1 MTHKKKGICP
11 HGRFVRV
18 CLLVASLVAT
28 LSVQAQNIYT
38 VAGTGTVGYSGDG
51 GPATAAKIWP
61 NGFITIDPSGN
72 LYIPDYNMV
81 RKVDAATGIIS
92 PFAGG
97 EYSIAGYG
105 GDGGPATAALL
116 NYTWGMASDAAGN
129 VYITDYGNSRVRKVN
144 TSGIISTIA
153 GNGSATYSGD
163 GDPATTAGLA
173 TPAGVCV
180 DASGNVYISTIGDGR
195 VREVISGV
203 IYTFAGNGA
212 SGFSGNGGPAASAE
226 LNRPIGICSD
236 PSGNVYI
243 ADNNNAQVRSVTSG
257 TINAFCGN
265 TVSGYLGDGGLATAA
280 EIDEAT
286 DVKADN
292 AGNLYVTDF
301 YEKIRVVNTAGIVS
315 TYAGGG
321 ASLSNGVA
329 ATAASMSPNS
339 TAIDVAG
346 NLYIADLDNNRIRKV
361 NAAGIITTI
370 AGTGV
375 AGYGGDDSAATAAKL
390 NGPAGVAVDASGNV
404 YIADDYNA
412 RIRKVNAAGIITT
425 IAGTG
430 GYGYGGDNGPATAA
444 QLYAPHGIA
453 VDVSGNVYICDDL
466 NDVIRKVNSAGII
479 TTIAG
484 TGMPGYSGDG
494 NAATNAQLDRPY
506 GIALDISGNIYFT
519 EWNNNC
525 VRKINTAGIIN
536 TIAGGN
542 ATLGFSGDNGPATA
556 ADFHI
561 PIGIAI
567 DNSGNIFI
575 GDSYNN
581 RVRKISSS
589 GIITTYAGIGTEGY
603 SGDNGPAIDA
613 ELYGPVGVTVDASG
627 NLYIADYGNGH
638 IRFIRSTESVN
649 TVNNVKDNISVYP
662 NPSNGLFVVN
672 IASNTNEKIIITITN
687 ELGEKTK
694 EISATTNQAFEI
706 NIDVPSGIYF
716 LTATTSSGTATKKI
730 LINKCC

>member
-1 MTHKKKGICP
+1 MKNKLRP
-11 HGRFVRV
+11 FFFSV
-18 CLLVASLVAT
+18 LL
-28 LSVQAQNIYT
+28 I
-38 VAGTGTVGYSGDG
+38 AGTH
-51 GPATAAKIWP
+51 AAHAQI
-61 NGFITIDPSGN
+61 IT
-72 LYIPDYNMV
+72 
-81 RKVDAATGIIS
+81 
-92 PFAGG
+92 
-97 EYSIAGYG
+97 
-105 GDGGPATAALL
+105 
-116 NYTWGMASDAAGN
+116 
-129 VYITDYGNSRVRKVN
+129 
-144 TSGIISTIA
+144 TIA
-153 GNGSATYSGD
+153 GDSTQGYNGD
-163 GDPATTAGLA
+163 NIPATTAKL
-173 TPAGVCV
+173 
-180 DASGNVYISTIGDGR
+180 Y
-195 VREVISGV
+195 
-203 IYTFAGNGA
+203 
-212 SGFSGNGGPAASAE
+212 GP
-226 LNRPIGICSD
+226 
-236 PSGNVYI
+236 Y
-243 ADNNNAQVRSVTSG
+243 
-257 TINAFCGN
+257 
-265 TVSGYLGDGGLATAA
+265 
-280 EIDEAT
+280 
-286 DVKADN
+286 
-292 AGNLYVTDF
+292 
-301 YEKIRVVNTAGIVS
+301 
-315 TYAGGG
+315 
-321 ASLSNGVA
+321 
-329 ATAASMSPNS
+329 S